1 MEKIIYK
8 LVSILPN
15 LSKILKELCIGKE
28 ISLLFVDYHQ
38 SVRFFRKCHSSQQ
51 CVSMMNRKWK
61 KCLDNTE
68 KWGTLWIDLSKSFAC
83 LYHDL
88 SIMYVL
94 MDLIK

>member
-38 SVRFFRKCHSSQQ
+38 SVR
-51 CVSMMNRKWK
+51 
-61 KCLDNTE
+61 L
-68 KWGTLWIDLSKSFAC
+68 
-83 LYHDL
+83 
-88 SIMYVL
+88 VL
-94 MDLIK
+94 ENVIVHNNVINDE